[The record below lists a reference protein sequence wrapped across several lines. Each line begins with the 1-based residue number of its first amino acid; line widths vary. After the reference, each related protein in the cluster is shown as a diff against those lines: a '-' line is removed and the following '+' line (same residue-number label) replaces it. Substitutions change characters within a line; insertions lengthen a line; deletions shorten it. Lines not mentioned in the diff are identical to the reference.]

1 MIRFFSSLL
10 GWLVTL
16 KNDKAVFRLWDK
28 RFFELT
34 VDFEEIDDETFQ
46 KGMRCFI
53 KMRIGSFPFTAQSIL
68 FVP

>member
-46 KGMRCFI
+46 KGKTCFI
-53 KMRIGSFPFTAQSIL
+53 RMRIGSFPFTA
-68 FVP
+68 